1 MYSEKC
7 YSSVRLASTMDRS
20 NQAKF
25 PEEVGFGLGLEEQV
39 KLRTTDRQVNARC
52 FGLGE
57 PYGD

>member
-1 MYSEKC
+1 MYSAEC

-20 NQAKF
+20 KEAKF

-39 KLRTTDRQVNARC
+39 KLGTTDRQVNSRC
-52 FGLGE
+52 FGSGE